1 MKRKYRQGEIFKTIG
16 ELADWLASGKSV
28 YMRKDV

>member
-16 ELADWLASGKSV
+16 ELADWLVSGKSV